1 MNRHRP
7 AGQRSAGFA
16 WVALAVALATGP
28 AALLVQADDR
38 FAALAMRIERN
49 VTDQDHEVVIEVKS
63 GDIGLSALKLVA
75 PDGRTLLD
83 LKAAD
88 SRLGLRTLTL
98 ETPEPRD
105 LARLLADYPAGRYVF
120 TGTTTAG
127 RALAGVVVL
136 DHQLPEPARWQFP
149 AAGAPGV
156 ALRGL
161 VLRWDVGKGT
171 HSQTLSI
178 EVEKTGQKVVQT
190 AMPATARQ
198 WRVPDGALGAGK
210 AYKLALGGIG
220 PGGNASY
227 IETSF
232 TTRRP

>member
-1 MNRHRP
+1 MTTDRR
-7 AGQRSAGFA
+7 AGMLCAASLL
-16 WVALAVALATGP
+16 ALAASLPVLA
-28 AALLVQADDR
+28 QDR

-49 VTDQDHEVVIEVKS
+49 VSDHDHEVVIEVKS
-63 GDIGLSALKLVA
+63 GDNGLTALKLVA

-98 ETPEPRD
+98 ETPEPKD
-105 LARLLADYPAGRYVF
+105 LAKLLADYPAGRYAF
-120 TGTTTAG
+120 TGTTTTG
-127 RALAGVVVL
+127 QALTGEVTL
-136 DHQLPEPARWQFP
+136 GHQLPEPARWQSP
-149 AAGAPGV
+149 AGEASAV

-171 HSQTLSI
+171 HSQALSI
-178 EVEKTGQKVVQT
+178 EDEKTGQKVVQT
-190 AMPATARQ
+190 VLPASTRQ
-198 WRVPDGALGAGK
+198 WQVPDGALRAGA

-227 IETSF
+227 IETRF

>member
-1 MNRHRP
+1 MNHDLRATLLCASGLMVLVTGLP
-7 AGQRSAGFA
+7 VSA
-16 WVALAVALATGP
+16 
-28 AALLVQADDR
+28 QDR

-49 VTDQDHEVVIEVKS
+49 VSDQDHEVVIEVKS
-63 GDIGLSALKLVA
+63 GDAGLSTLKLVA

-88 SRLGLRTLTL
+88 SRLGLRSLTL
-98 ETPEPRD
+98 ETPEPKD
-105 LARLLADYPAGRYVF
+105 LAKLLADYPAGRYAF

-127 RALAGVVVL
+127 QALAGAVML
-136 DHQLPEPARWQFP
+136 DHQLPEPARWLFP
-149 AAGAPGV
+149 AADAPAV

-161 VLRWDVGKGT
+161 VLRWDVGKGVR
-171 HSQTLSI
+171 SQTLLI
-178 EVEKTGQKVVQT
+178 EEEKTGQKVAQ
-190 AMPATARQ
+190 AMVSATTRQ
-198 WRVPDGALGAGK
+198 WQVPDGALRAGT

>member
-1 MNRHRP
+1 MRHDLRTGLFC
-7 AGQRSAGFA
+7 AGC
-16 WVALAVALATGP
+16 
-28 AALLVQADDR
+28 LLVLANSLPVSAQQR

-49 VTDQDHEVVIEVKS
+49 VSDHDHEVVIEVKS
-63 GDIGLSALKLVA
+63 GDSGLSTLKLVA

-83 LKAAD
+83 LKATD

-98 ETPEPRD
+98 ETPEPKD
-105 LARLLADYPAGRYVF
+105 LAKLLADYPAGRYAF

-127 RALAGVVVL
+127 QALAGAVML
-136 DHQLPEPARWQFP
+136 DHQLPEPARWQSP
-149 AAGAPGV
+149 AANAQAV
-156 ALRGL
+156 AVRGL

-171 HSQTLSI
+171 RSQTLLI
-178 EVEKTGQKVVQT
+178 EDEKTGQKVVQ
-190 AMPATARQ
+190 AVMPATARQ
-198 WRVPDGALGAGK
+198 WQVPDGALRAGT

>member
-1 MNRHRP
+1 MNHDLR
-7 AGQRSAGFA
+7 AGMLCAASLL
-16 WVALAVALATGP
+16 VLATGMP
-28 AALLVQADDR
+28 VLAQDR

-49 VTDQDHEVVIEVKS
+49 VSDHDHEVVIEIKS
-63 GDIGLSALKLVA
+63 GDAGLSALKLVA

-88 SRLGLRTLTL
+88 SRLGLRTMHF
-98 ETPEPRD
+98 ESPEPKD
-105 LARLLADYPAGRYVF
+105 LAKLLADYPAGRYAF
-120 TGTTTAG
+120 TGTTVSG
-127 RALAGVVVL
+127 QALAGAVML
-136 DHQLPEPARWQFP
+136 DHQLPDPARWRFP
-149 AAGAPGV
+149 AADARSV

-161 VLRWDVGKGT
+161 VLRWDVGKGSV
-171 HSQTLSI
+171 SQTLSI
-178 EVEKTGQKVVQT
+178 EDEKSGQKVVQ
-190 AMPATARQ
+190 AVMPATARQ
-198 WRVPDGALGAGK
+198 WLVPDGALRAGT